1 MEDNKNNKIR
11 IRDGEATKKKIIK
24 TAEKLFSRKGFNGV
38 SIRDLAKACNMSGP
52 LILHH
57 FGSKEGIYDAVRL
70 ELIKEYVPFFEDI
83 EKEEKG
89 LFDFIENI
97 VRGTFEFHRKNPIS
111 LRLMNWDRLD
121 GSKKR
126 WPKTEE
132 FKRIFVE
139 RIQKGIDNGEI
150 TGGFSAKNFG
160 LMIGGMIHLWW
171 EERQDILHRRLGNK
185 YTAEEALKADEE
197 YIQQI
202 LWLIKN
208 SLRK

>member
-1 MEDNKNNKIR
+1 MKDTKNSKVR

-70 ELIKEYVPFFEDI
+70 DLIENYIPAFEDI
-83 EKEEKG
+83 ENEGKD
-89 LFDFIENI
+89 LFDFIEYI
-97 VRGTFEFHRKNPIS
+97 VRGTFEFHRENPIA

-121 GSKKR
+121 GNKKR
-126 WPKTEE
+126 WPKSEE

-139 RIQKGIDNGEI
+139 RIQKAIDNGEVK
-150 TGGFSAKNFG
+150 GNFSAKNYG

-171 EERQDILHRRLGNK
+171 EERQDILQRRLGDK
-185 YTAEEALKADEE
+185 YTKEEALKADEE

-202 LWLIKN
+202 LWFIKN
-208 SLRK
+208 SLKK